1 MTYPKCAA
9 APAGIRDEPQAEP
22 AQQDYREG
30 DRGVRRSSSVTHPF
44 DVARGTGSPA
54 GPRRNHPDSGTDEDV
69 LADSLRSPEA
79 FGELY
84 TRHFASVYRYV
95 AGRLGPDVADDL
107 AAETFLAAF
116 RRRAK
121 FDPDRGSVRPW
132 LYGIATNL
140 VAQHHRS
147 ESRWYAALARA
158 GADPLLPIAGSEEDR
173 IADRV
178 TAARARP
185 ALAAALSGLPDRDR
199 DVLLLTAIGGLS
211 YAEVAFALAIPEGTV
226 GSRLS
231 RARRK
236 IIAALRGTSTTTSEF
251 PAQLRRN

>member
-1 MTYPKCAA
+1 M
-9 APAGIRDEPQAEP
+9 
-22 AQQDYREG
+22 
-30 DRGVRRSSSVTHPF
+30 THPF
-44 DVARGTGSPA
+44 DVAPGSGIPA
-54 GPRRNHPDSGTDEDV
+54 DPWPDRLDSGPDEEV
-69 LADSLRSPEA
+69 LAESLRSPEA

-84 TRHFASVYRYV
+84 TRHFASVYRYL
-95 AGRLGPDVADDL
+95 AGRLGPDAADDL

-121 FDPDRGSVRPW
+121 FDPARGAVRPW

-158 GADPLLPIAGSEEDR
+158 AADPILLARTEGSEEDR
-173 IADRV
+173 TADRV
-178 TAARARP
+178 TASLARP
-185 ALAAALSGLPDRDR
+185 TLAAALSRLPDRDR

-211 YAEVAFALAIPEGTV
+211 YSEVAFALAIPEGTV
-226 GSRLS
+226 GSRLN

-236 IIAALRGTSTTTSEF
+236 IIAALGATSTAASAF
-251 PAQLRRN
+251 PAHLRRN

>member
-1 MTYPKCAA
+1 
-9 APAGIRDEPQAEP
+9 
-22 AQQDYREG
+22 
-30 DRGVRRSSSVTHPF
+30 VTHPF
-44 DVARGTGSPA
+44 DVTPGTGAPP
-54 GPRRNHPDSGTDEDV
+54 GRWRDRLDRGTDEDV
-69 LADSLRSPEA
+69 LAESLRRPEA

-84 TRHFASVYRYV
+84 ARHFASVYRYV
-95 AGRLGPDVADDL
+95 AGRLGADAADDL

-116 RRRAK
+116 RRRTR
-121 FDPDRGSVRPW
+121 FDPARGAVRPW

-147 ESRWYAALARA
+147 ESRRYAALARA
-158 GADPLLPIAGSEEDR
+158 GADPFFLAGTAGSQEDR

-185 ALAAALSGLPDRDR
+185 ALAAALSRLPDRDR

-211 YAEVAFALAIPEGTV
+211 YAEVAFALGIPEGTV

-236 IIAALRGTSTTTSEF
+236 LTAALGGTGIRTGAL
-251 PAQLRRN
+251 PAHLWRN

>member
-1 MTYPKCAA
+1 M
-9 APAGIRDEPQAEP
+9 
-22 AQQDYREG
+22 
-30 DRGVRRSSSVTHPF
+30 SHPF
-44 DVARGTGSPA
+44 DVVPGAGAPA
-54 GPRRNHPDSGTDEDV
+54 GPWRDRLDRLGRGTDEEV
-69 LADSLRSPEA
+69 LAESLRLPDA

-84 TRHFASVYRYV
+84 ARHFASVYRYV

-116 RRRAK
+116 RRRSK
-121 FDPDRGSVRPW
+121 FDPARGAVRPW

-158 GADPLLPIAGSEEDR
+158 VADPQLLAPTGGSEEDR

-178 TAARARP
+178 TASLARP
-185 ALAAALSGLPDRDR
+185 ALAAALRQLPDRDR

-211 YAEVAFALAIPEGTV
+211 YAEVAFALAIPAGTV

-236 IIAALRGTSTTTSEF
+236 IIAALGEASTTTGAF
-251 PAQLRRN
+251 PTHLRRS

>member
-1 MTYPKCAA
+1 
-9 APAGIRDEPQAEP
+9 
-22 AQQDYREG
+22 
-30 DRGVRRSSSVTHPF
+30 VTHPF
-44 DVARGTGSPA
+44 D
-54 GPRRNHPDSGTDEDV
+54 EEV
-69 LADSLRSPEA
+69 LAESLRSPEV

-84 TRHFASVYRYV
+84 ARHFASVYRYV

-121 FDPDRGSVRPW
+121 FDPARGAVRPW

-158 GADPLLPIAGSEEDR
+158 GADPLLLARTESGDEDR

-185 ALAAALSGLPDRDR
+185 ALAAALSRLPDRDR

-236 IIAALRGTSTTTSEF
+236 IIASLSEASTTTDAF
-251 PAQLRRN
+251 PAHLRRN

>member
-1 MTYPKCAA
+1 M
-9 APAGIRDEPQAEP
+9 
-22 AQQDYREG
+22 
-30 DRGVRRSSSVTHPF
+30 SHPF
-44 DVARGTGSPA
+44 DVAPGAGAPA
-54 GPRRNHPDSGTDEDV
+54 GPWRDRLDRGTDEEV
-69 LADSLRSPEA
+69 LAESLRSPEA

-84 TRHFASVYRYV
+84 ARHFASVYRYV

-121 FDPDRGSVRPW
+121 FEPARGAVRPW

-158 GADPLLPIAGSEEDR
+158 GADILAPTGGNEEDR

-178 TAARARP
+178 TASLARP
-185 ALAAALSGLPDRDR
+185 ALAAALRQLHDRDR
-199 DVLLLTAIGGLS
+199 DVLLLTAIGGFS

-236 IIAALRGTSTTTSEF
+236 IIAALGEASTTTGAFS
-251 PAQLRRN
+251 AHLRRN

>member
-1 MTYPKCAA
+1 M
-9 APAGIRDEPQAEP
+9 
-22 AQQDYREG
+22 
-30 DRGVRRSSSVTHPF
+30 SHPF
-44 DVARGTGSPA
+44 DVAPGAGAPA
-54 GPRRNHPDSGTDEDV
+54 GPSRDRLDRPDRLDRGTDEEV
-69 LADSLRSPEA
+69 LAESLRSPDA

-84 TRHFASVYRYV
+84 ARHFAAVYRYV

-121 FDPDRGSVRPW
+121 FDSARGAVRPW

-158 GADPLLPIAGSEEDR
+158 GADPLLLTPTGASEEDR
-173 IADRV
+173 IAERV
-178 TAARARP
+178 TASLARP
-185 ALAAALSGLPDRDR
+185 ALAAALRQLPDRDR

-236 IIAALRGTSTTTSEF
+236 LTAALGGTGIRTGAL
-251 PAQLRRN
+251 PAHLWRN